1 MDKYFSQQLYYSSLK
16 NERKRKQ
23 TDDIELQTEE
33 DCAMKLNND
42 TYKYSEQ
49 QQEKTLEMRHNSK
62 KQQHEKIKKIMYS
75 T

>member
-49 QQEKTLEMRHNSK
+49 QQEKDIRNEA
-62 KQQHEKIKKIMYS
+62 Q
-75 T
+75 